1 MIFKTALLLGLLA
14 GCYAAP
20 IRTSKAAS
28 LPRPATGSL
37 GRRDPGTIPYSVNCA
52 NVIIYSQKIEAALEA
67 SLKPGKSKEKEYPTY
82 FGNKN
87 KNGGDVLKH
96 EGIIE

>member
-20 IRTSKAAS
+20 IRTYKAAS

-37 GRRDPGTIPYSVNCA
+37 GRRVPGTLPASVNCGG
-52 NVIIYSQKIEAALEA
+52 VSIQRQQIEAALIA
-67 SLKPGKSKEKEYPTY
+67 SSTPGLSKTKKYPAY
-82 FGNKN
+82 FGNRN
-87 KNGGDVLKH
+87 KEDWVLKH
-96 EGIIE
+96 PDAIE

>member
-20 IRTSKAAS
+20 IRTSKATS

-37 GRRDPGTIPYSVNCA
+37 GRRVSGTIPYSVKCGE
-52 NVIIYSQKIEAALEA
+52 VIIYSQKIEAALKA
-67 SLKPGKSKEKEYPTY
+67 SLKSGKSGDKKYPTY

-96 EGIIE
+96 DGIIE